1 VARNDILEGGAEVQ
15 EDCEAGELPPPGTV
29 PADLGRLLR
38 RYESM
43 EFLQE
48 VYFLDEFTERIKH
61 LYGEDENEAFRV
73 NVRSMARLALGLLV
87 YEALIVEMGVE

>member
-1 VARNDILEGGAEVQ
+1 
-15 EDCEAGELPPPGTV
+15 
-29 PADLGRLLR
+29 
-38 RYESM
+38 M

-48 VYFLDEFTERIKH
+48 VYFLDELTERIKH
-61 LYGEDENEAFRV
+61 LYGGDENEAFRV